1 MYEVLA
7 SILTIVVAQVLK
19 WVFAKIKYEIDEA
32 QFNAL
37 VAAIVVWFLTQFFAE
52 ATFRGIQSLIS

>member
-1 MYEVLA
+1 MYEVIA
-7 SILTIVVAQVLK
+7 SVLTILIAQVLK

-37 VAAIVVWFLTQFFAE
+37 VAAIVVWFMTLFFAE
-52 ATFRGIQSLIS
+52 TTVRGIQSLIS